1 MDRNSPKSK
10 CYLVEDIHELWHY
23 LAERHESG
31 HFKAVEPSILILDG
45 AFPDITEPV
54 ESFFREG
61 VMLVPHA
68 WVSWDIESVSFYLEL
83 DSTNQANSLE
93 KELIQVN

>member
-1 MDRNSPKSK
+1 MDRNFPKSK
-10 CYLVEDIHELWHY
+10 CYLVEDIRELWHY
-23 LAERHESG
+23 FAEPHESG
-31 HFKAVEPSILILDG
+31 DFQAGEPSILILDG
-45 AFPDITEPV
+45 AFSDITEPV

-83 DSTNQANSLE
+83 DSTNQANSIE